1 MEPRR
6 PHDDEAR
13 VAALHRYGI
22 LDRPPMPDLEAITRL
37 ATFVAGSSI
46 AVINL
51 IDRDRQWQAAATGM
65 EAGEVPRSSSMCAH
79 VVAEAGAIATSDASA
94 DGRFADNPFVNGEI
108 ADVRLYVGTPIRDAE
123 GNVLGSLCVCD
134 PVAKELAPEQLLALE
149 DLAEQTMSLFELHH
163 RTAQLTGI
171 MTELD
176 HLAAHDTLT
185 GLANRRRFTEEL
197 DRRIRAAEGVDTVI
211 FADLDGFKAVNDVHG
226 HAAGD
231 EVLRVVAERLAAEIR
246 PEDLVARLG
255 GDEFAVL
262 CVGLAQADATA
273 LMDRLRTAVAAPIPL
288 GGTWVDVGLS
298 IGVADSFDGAGLE
311 ELLRTADERMYTDK
325 AARAGTR

>member
-1 MEPRR
+1 MEPAR
-6 PHDDEAR
+6 PQGDEAR

-22 LDRPPMPDLEAITRL
+22 LDRPPTADLEAITRL
-37 ATFVAGSSI
+37 ASFVAGSSI

-51 IDRDRQWQAAATGM
+51 IDRDRQWQAAATGL
-65 EAGEVPRSSSMCAH
+65 EPGEVPRSSSMCAH
-79 VVAEAGAIATSDASA
+79 VVAEGGAIYTPDARA
-94 DGRFADNPFVNGEI
+94 DERFADNPFVTGEI
-108 ADVRLYVGTPIRDAE
+108 ADVRFYVGTPIRDLD

-134 PVAKELAPEQLLALE
+134 PVAHELAPEQLHALE

-163 RTAQLTGI
+163 RTDRLTGI

-211 FADLDGFKAVNDVHG
+211 FADLDGFKAVNDEHG

-231 EVLRVVAERLAAEIR
+231 EVLRVVAERLAAETR

-262 CVGLAQADATA
+262 CMGLTQADATG
-273 LMDRLRTAVAAPIPL
+273 LMDRLRTAVATPIEV
-288 GGTWVDVGLS
+288 GRGSVTVGLS

-311 ELLRTADERMYTDK
+311 ELLRTADERMYSDK
-325 AARAGTR
+325 AARAGAA